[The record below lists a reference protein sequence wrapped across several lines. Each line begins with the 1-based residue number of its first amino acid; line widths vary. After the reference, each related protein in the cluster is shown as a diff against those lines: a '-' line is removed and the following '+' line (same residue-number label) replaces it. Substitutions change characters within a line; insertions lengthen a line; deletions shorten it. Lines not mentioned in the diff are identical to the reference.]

1 MNILVIDV
9 GTSSMRGILFS
20 HDGNELVEHQKTYKA
35 TYMKNG
41 WVEQSPSDWENALYE
56 IMTNISTVAV
66 EKRWTIDGVTIT
78 SQRSSVIPVDSEIHP
93 LCNAIMWQDKR
104 TTYICEVLSDQND
117 KVFSLCGSRVNPV
130 FSASK
135 MTWVRNNC
143 PDLYEKIYKFMV
155 IPDYLI
161 YLLTGKLCTDYTYG
175 SRSLLMN
182 VYSCQWDD
190 EL

>member
-104 TTYICEVLSDQND
+104 TTDICEVLSDQND
-117 KVFSLCGSRVNPV
+117 KVFSL
-130 FSASK
+130 
-135 MTWVRNNC
+135 
-143 PDLYEKIYKFMV
+143 
-155 IPDYLI
+155 
-161 YLLTGKLCTDYTYG
+161 
-175 SRSLLMN
+175 
-182 VYSCQWDD
+182 
-190 EL
+190 